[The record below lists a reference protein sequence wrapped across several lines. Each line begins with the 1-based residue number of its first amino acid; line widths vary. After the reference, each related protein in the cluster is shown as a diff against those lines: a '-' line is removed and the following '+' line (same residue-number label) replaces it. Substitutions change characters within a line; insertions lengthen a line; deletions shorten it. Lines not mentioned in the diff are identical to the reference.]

1 MKRRREEK
9 AIRIKTPL
17 DDRTIRSLKVGDPIE
32 IDGKIYC
39 GRDAVLPR
47 LVQLIES
54 SELDRIKLNLQGS
67 VIFHT
72 AVSPAGIG
80 PTTSNKVEIEGSIPV
95 LSKAGV
101 RIHLGKGSLSP
112 ETVVELDKN
121 HSIFA
126 ITPPVTALFS
136 DKILSQRVV
145 AFKKEGMEAMYE
157 VEVRGFPAIVAIA
170 HGKTVFSKTARDQRK
185 ENAHPGKNQGGRSRL
200 PG

>member
-17 DDRTIRSLKVGDPIE
+17 DDRTIRSLKAGDPIE

-72 AVSPAGIG
+72 AVSRAGIG
-80 PTTSNKVEIEGSIPV
+80 PTTSNKVEIEGSIPA

-170 HGKTVFSKTARDQRK
+170 HGKTIFSKIASDQRK
-185 ENAHPGKNQGGRSRL
+185 KNAHPGKNQGGRSRL